1 MLAIKSY
8 CNSSQLATELESK
21 ESIGALSPFASC
33 FFLALGYPH
42 GLCLC

>member
-21 ESIGALSPFASC
+21 ESIGALSPFAS
-33 FFLALGYPH
+33 FSLALGYPH